1 LPPRPPP
8 TPVDNPIVV
17 FVSSSQR
24 EFQQL
29 RDYLKIILEDDDFLR
44 RTMIKVELAE
54 RRSGERIRG
63 DISQALGDSSIYVG
77 IFGNRYSPITIAEY
91 FEARRCGLPLIIFDM
106 VKTGNRDMRVREF
119 LSDQVKEKDD
129 CRLTE
134 IRFRPSQSESVAWLI
149 CQRVAN
155 TIANIVREDVEIRR
169 KVHPQ

>member
-1 LPPRPPP
+1 MPRPQP

-29 RDYLKIILEDDDFLR
+29 RDYLKLILEEDDFLR
-44 RTMIKVELAE
+44 RGMVKVELAE

-63 DISQALGDSSIYVG
+63 DISQALSNSSIYVG

-91 FEARRCGLPLIIFDM
+91 FEARRCGLPLVIFDM
-106 VKTGNRDMRVREF
+106 VKTGSRDRRVRVF

-134 IRFRPSQSESVAWLI
+134 IRFRPSKSESVAWLI

-155 TIANIVREDVEIRR
+155 TIANLVREDVEVRK